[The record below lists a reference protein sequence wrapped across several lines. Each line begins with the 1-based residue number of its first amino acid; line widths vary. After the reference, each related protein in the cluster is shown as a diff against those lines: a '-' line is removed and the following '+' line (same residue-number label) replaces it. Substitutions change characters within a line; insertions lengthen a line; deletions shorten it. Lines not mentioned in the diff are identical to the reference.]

1 MKKGDKIYLF
11 INDRVS
17 TCEIVEF
24 YSSFTELKIDNKR
37 LVVPKYH
44 KGLFYGY
51 GYECDN
57 RYLFIK
63 KLWHYY
69 PAVIIEKIRIKFVS
83 ILKYH

>member
-17 TCEIVEF
+17 TCEIIEF

-37 LVVPKYH
+37 LVVPKFR
-44 KGLFYGY
+44 KRLFYGY
-51 GYECDN
+51 GYRDGK
-57 RYLFIK
+57 RYLFLK

-69 PAVIIEKIRIKFVS
+69 PATLIEKIIKKFKKQNNK
-83 ILKYH
+83 L